1 MTFEGAVIKE
11 QGITFGVI
19 VVKRHALDDV
29 SGRDGLVRSAS
40 EAFGGIPTVLMAQD
54 NSGRA
59 RYYGRPDI
67 VRFMANVPLHAVP
80 WRRYRL
86 AA

>member
-11 QGITFGVI
+11 QGVTFGVI
-19 VVKRHALDDV
+19 VVKRHALEDG

-54 NSGRA
+54 NDGRA
-59 RYYGRPDI
+59 RFYGRPDI